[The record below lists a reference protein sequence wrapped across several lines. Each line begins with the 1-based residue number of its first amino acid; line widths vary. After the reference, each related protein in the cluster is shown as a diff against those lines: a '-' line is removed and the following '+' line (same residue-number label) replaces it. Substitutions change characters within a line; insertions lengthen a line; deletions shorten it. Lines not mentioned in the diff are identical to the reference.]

1 MAISEY
7 SIGGNNQSV
16 NTYWERLRR
25 DRYSTPRFLRDQ
37 GIFLDLPYARE
48 SESMLNS
55 RMTIKQVYGSGQ
67 MDVFMAVVGPQLQ
80 MSYNPVYP
88 SEGDVIA
95 KLASKWRN
103 TDLNLAMYLSPEG
116 RESASMLLSTIGKLS
131 NSVHSL
137 KRGDFGGFVRNLHTM
152 PRNARRRSHRKFT
165 QGDLSGAFLSAH
177 LGWEPLIKDAYESAN
192 IKPPIAKGERI
203 VASKAGTPRSFYV
216 LNAGSVHV
224 GEFVQEGKLRV
235 SLSGDVSK
243 PVEWFDRFGLR
254 NPFGIAWELVPLSFV
269 ADYFLPIGQTID
281 NMGFISAAR
290 FARMWRK
297 VYEDR
302 SATLKTRSGYE
313 FNFGGEPWQTI
324 SSGSTYR
331 HWRSYSRTPYELN
344 FASPLRTLGV
354 SMPSS
359 ILKLSTMSALLHQRI
374 LSLR

>member
-7 SIGGNNQSV
+7 SIGGSNQSV

-25 DRYSTPRFLRDQ
+25 DRYSTPKFLRDQ

-55 RMTIKQVYGSGQ
+55 RMTIKQVYGPGQ

-235 SLSGDVSK
+235 SLLGDVSK

-313 FNFGGEPWQTI
+313 FNFGGEPWQ
-324 SSGSTYR
+324 SVSPGSTYR

-359 ILKLSTMSALLHQRI
+359 LLKLSTMSALLHQRI